1 MSARNHASDENAAG
15 FIKRHPLAS
24 FFGLAFAGSW
34 ALAVILRGY
43 LQATGT
49 PVTMTQAGPVAL
61 LILGI
66 ADAFPSAAGIVLTRV
81 IGGKK
86 GVRELFGRLNPRRA
100 GVKWYAVAILLNP
113 IVVTVV
119 LLVLAATISPDFEPA
134 ILKNPTLM
142 VALPFALFIGLTAGT
157 LEEFGW
163 TGFAL
168 PRLLDRYNAFS
179 AAIMLGIIWALW
191 HVPLIVWV
199 WPAVRSSNAALLLGG
214 GLIWCAVLI
223 PYRILMSWVY
233 VNTDASLLS
242 GIIMHAF
249 YDATLAALLPATL
262 APVAIAQF
270 YAALSVA
277 LWIAVAVVVA
287 LFGAKNLMRE
297 GGPTP
302 RTAVPTPGRSPAR

>member
-1 MSARNHASDENAAG
+1 
-15 FIKRHPLAS
+15 
-24 FFGLAFAGSW
+24 
-34 ALAVILRGY
+34 
-43 LQATGT
+43 
-49 PVTMTQAGPVAL
+49 
-61 LILGI
+61 
-66 ADAFPSAAGIVLTRV
+66 VLTRV
-81 IGGKK
+81 SGGKK
-86 GVRELFGRLNPRRA
+86 SVKELFGRLNPRRA

-168 PRLLDRYNAFS
+168 PRLLDRYKAFS

-199 WPAVRSSNAALLLGG
+199 WPAVRSSNAALLIGG
-214 GLIWCAVLI
+214 GLIWCAALI

-233 VNTDASLLS
+233 VNTDASLLQRHHHACLLRRHPGGPAPGDPRS
-242 GIIMHAF
+242 GRDRAVLRRAQRGAVDRRGRRGGPLRGEES
-249 YDATLAALLPATL
+249 DAGKWSNATHCCPQ
-262 APVAIAQF
+262 ARSIAS
-270 YAALSVA
+270 ALSPSA
-277 LWIAVAVVVA
+277 S
-287 LFGAKNLMRE
+287 F
-297 GGPTP
+297 
-302 RTAVPTPGRSPAR
+302 ARPLKRAPCLAWLRWR